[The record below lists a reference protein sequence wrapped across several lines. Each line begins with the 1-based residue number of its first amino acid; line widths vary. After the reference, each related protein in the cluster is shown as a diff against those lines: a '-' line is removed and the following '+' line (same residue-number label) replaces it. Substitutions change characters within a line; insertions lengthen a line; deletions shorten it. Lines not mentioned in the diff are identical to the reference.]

1 MIRRA
6 LTIGFTF
13 IGLAVAACGADSEGD
28 PGAGQSS
35 GSSGTFGGGG
45 VGADLSGCATSRT
58 KAERQPIDMVIGLDT
73 SFSMD
78 FDEKWPNVRDA
89 LKRFVAN
96 PAYADLTIGLQFFP
110 LRKQCSVADY
120 EVPAVPLAIQKDA
133 AGPIIAALDA
143 QRMADETPMVPLL
156 RGLTS
161 YLRSN
166 AKPGRKPVLVLTTDG
181 VPDTVCLEGDMPNT
195 LENAV
200 KVAGDAKNGSPSVP
214 TFVIGVGT
222 ELTALNQIAAA
233 GGTNQATLVDVEKDV
248 QTALLTALDNIRLQS
263 IPCDYD
269 IPPGAIDVTQTN
281 VTYTRGQQ
289 SRTLGFVGNEEGCT
303 KAANGEGWYFDD
315 EKAAKKVF
323 LCKTF
328 CDAIKSDAQG
338 TLDLVFGCP
347 RAEVR

>member
-1 MIRRA
+1 MMRRA
-6 LTIGFTF
+6 LTIVFT
-13 IGLAVAACGADSEGD
+13 ITGLAVAACGTDAEGGD
-28 PGAGQSS
+28 GQSS
-35 GSSGTFGGGG
+35 GSNTGTFGGAGG
-45 VGADLSGCATSRT
+45 VGADLSGCATSRK

-78 FDEKWPNVRDA
+78 FDDKWLNVRDA
-89 LKRFVAN
+89 LKRFVSN

-110 LRKQCSVADY
+110 IRKQCSVEDY
-120 EVPAVPLAIQKDA
+120 AMPAVPLLIQKEA

-181 VPDTVCLEGDMPNT
+181 VPDTVCLEGDVPNT

-214 TFVIGVGT
+214 TFVIGVGA

-233 GGTNQATLVDVEKDV
+233 GGTGQATLVDIEKDV

-269 IPPGAIDVTQTN
+269 IPPGAIDAKQTN

-289 SRTLGFVGNEEGCT
+289 SRTLGFVGNEEGCA
-303 KAANGEGWYFDD
+303 KASNAEGWYFDNEND
-315 EKAAKKVF
+315 PKKVF

-328 CDAIKSDAQG
+328 CDAIKTDAQG